1 MDSSDKTKDIIS
13 IETFAGVDLRVGKI
27 IACERV
33 PKSKKLLK
41 CQVDMGDETRQV
53 VAGLA
58 PYYLC
63 EEMVGRNVI
72 IVTNLAPVSLMGVD
86 SNGMMLAANGKQP
99 VLLTVPEGTPPGS
112 KVT

>member
-1 MDSSDKTKDIIS
+1 M
-13 IETFAGVDLRVGKI
+13 ETSEKPNTTITIDAFAETDLRVGKI

-33 PKSKKLLK
+33 EKSKKLLK

-58 PYYLC
+58 QVYLC
-63 EEMVGRNVI
+63 EEMVGRNVV
-72 IVTNLAPVSLMGVD
+72 IVANLAPVKLMGVE
-86 SNGMMLAANGKQP
+86 SNGMMLAATGGQP
-99 VLLTVPEGTPPGS
+99 VLVSVPEGTPPGS